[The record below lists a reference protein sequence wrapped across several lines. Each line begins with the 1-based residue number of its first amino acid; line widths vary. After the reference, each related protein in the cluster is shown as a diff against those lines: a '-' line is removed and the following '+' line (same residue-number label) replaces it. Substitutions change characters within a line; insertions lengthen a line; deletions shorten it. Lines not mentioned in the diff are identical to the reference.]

1 MSDFIDFIL
10 MADAGCD
17 LSAELQEQYDIK
29 IINGHLVLPGKGDVP
44 SFMKWEDISRDQFY
58 TELKKNPND
67 YATAPPNLT
76 EYEKIFES
84 YVKDNKA
91 VICVTISSAISG
103 SLDFATAARKNVL
116 ARYPDAKIKLIDSL
130 RFGPGFGLML
140 VHASILRSEGKS
152 FEEVSDYLEQN
163 RNRFHQAG
171 WLDDL
176 SFVAKKGRITHP
188 KAFFGTLAGIKP
200 IGEFDSGGLTT
211 VLGKAKGAKAAYSVL
226 LKYIEATI
234 EDPEEQ
240 YIFIAQTSRYPQ
252 AEQYK
257 KMIEDKFRP
266 KAVYIIDVYP
276 FCGINIG
283 PGLMAAYYMGKPISE
298 DLSAERALIEQF
310 IAEAK

>member
-1 MSDFIDFIL
+1 MSEFIL

-17 LSAELQEQYDIK
+17 LSAEFQEKYDIK
-29 IINGHLVLPGKGDVP
+29 VINGHLVLPGKGDVP
-44 SFMKWEDISRDQFY
+44 TFMKWEDVSREQFY

-67 YATAPPNLT
+67 YATAPPNIT
-76 EYEKIFES
+76 EYENAFES
-84 YVKDNKA
+84 YVKDGKD

-103 SLDFATAARKNVL
+103 ALGFATTARKNIL
-116 ARYPDAKIKLIDSL
+116 EKYPNAKITLVDSM

-140 VHASILRSEGKS
+140 VHASILRSDGKS
-152 FEEVSDYLEQN
+152 FEEVAEYLEQN
-163 RNRFHQAG
+163 KNRFHQAG

-188 KAFFGTLAGIKP
+188 KAFFGQLAGIKP
-200 IGEFDSGGLTT
+200 IGEFDAGGLTT
-211 VLGKAKGAKAAYSVL
+211 VLGKAKGAKAAYAVL

-234 EDPEEQ
+234 ENPEDQ
-240 YIFIAQTSRYPQ
+240 YIFIAQTSRFPQ

-257 KMIEDKFRP
+257 KMIEEKFHP
-266 KAVYIIDVYP
+266 KAVYINDVFP

-298 DLSAERALIEQF
+298 DLSEERALIEKF